1 MARRFRFITE
11 EEHLKDLKKYQSF
24 FEEMKCNYGKEID
37 IKNTGLTYKD
47 FVDEFDIQNGSFR
60 YLGSDKKNTL
70 WVFNMNSVVEIETEN
85 IKQEETM
92 KQYRFKTKEEFGR
105 DLPIGWIPSMRDNI
119 GKVLVGLDSQAIV
132 YISQGRNFHYALPD
146 KSRYSYSPDDVV
158 EIKESQR
165 IPKQDW
171 EDINLNSTICGVE
184 MQNGNKF
191 YLLWNVDGFVPVNL
205 KEHSSTAYS
214 DTSDVEKG
222 LDSMSET
229 KGNKKLFKF
238 ETMEELIEWA
248 TS

>member
-1 MARRFRFITE
+1 MARRFRF
-11 EEHLKDLKKYQSF
+11 
-24 FEEMKCNYGKEID
+24 
-37 IKNTGLTYKD
+37 
-47 FVDEFDIQNGSFR
+47 
-60 YLGSDKKNTL
+60 
-70 WVFNMNSVVEIETEN
+70 ETEQEIKEAGN
-85 IKQEETM
+85 WAAVQGVPFGWGFKKDVLKLLGTEIVDPELLKICEGGGRLSIPSGTSISTDYYVEIKQEETM

-105 DLPIGWIPSMRDNI
+105 DLPMGWVPPMGDNM
-119 GKVLVGLDSQAIV
+119 GKTLVGLDSQTIAS
-132 YISQGRNFHYALPD
+132 ISQGKNFTYTHSNEGKHCYYAT
-146 KSRYSYSPDDVV
+146 DVV
-158 EIKESQR
+158 EVKELQR

-171 EDINLNSTICGVE
+171 EDINLNSTICGLE